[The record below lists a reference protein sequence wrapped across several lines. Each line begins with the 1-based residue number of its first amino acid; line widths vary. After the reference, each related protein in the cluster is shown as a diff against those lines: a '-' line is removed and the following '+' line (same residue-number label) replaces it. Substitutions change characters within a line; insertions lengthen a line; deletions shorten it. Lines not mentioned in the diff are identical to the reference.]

1 MELLHTVA
9 AVRQYVKAA
18 RQQGQS
24 VGLVPTMGYLHE
36 GHLTLARVARDQNDV
51 VIMSIFV
58 NPAQFGPREDLE
70 RYPRDLERD
79 QKLAAAAGVD
89 AIFAPGVEEMYPPAY
104 ATFVQVEGLTEV
116 LCGVSR
122 PGHFRGVA
130 TVVSKLFNIVQ
141 PDRAYFG
148 LKDYQQA
155 LVIKRMVRDL
165 NFPLKIITVP
175 TVREADGLALSSR
188 NKHLTPA
195 QRQSARALYQAL
207 KLGAAL
213 IHSGERRAEAVRE
226 AMAAAILS
234 RPETRI
240 DYIAVN
246 NAETLEPLTTINGR
260 VLLALAVWV
269 GNTRL
274 IDNLT
279 LEVADSVADY
289 DEEQAAPGD
298 GDRG

>member
-1 MELLHTVA
+1 MELLPTVA
-9 AVRQYVKAA
+9 TVRQYVKAA

-36 GHLTLARVARDQNDV
+36 GHLTLARVAKEQNDV

-58 NPAQFGPREDLE
+58 NPTQFGPQEDLE

-79 QKLAAAAGVD
+79 QELAAATGVD
-89 AIFAPGVEEMYPPAY
+89 AIFAPAVAEMYPPGY
-104 ATFVQVEGLTEV
+104 ATYVQVEGLTEV
-116 LCGVSR
+116 LCGTSR

-165 NFPLKIITVP
+165 NFPLEIITVP

-188 NKHLTPA
+188 NKYLTPA

-207 KLGAAL
+207 KIGAAL
-213 IHSGERRAEAVRE
+213 IRSGERRSEAVRE
-226 AMAAAILS
+226 AMAAEILS

-246 NAETLEPLTTINGR
+246 NAETLEPLTTIKGR
-260 VLLALAVWV
+260 ILLALAVWV